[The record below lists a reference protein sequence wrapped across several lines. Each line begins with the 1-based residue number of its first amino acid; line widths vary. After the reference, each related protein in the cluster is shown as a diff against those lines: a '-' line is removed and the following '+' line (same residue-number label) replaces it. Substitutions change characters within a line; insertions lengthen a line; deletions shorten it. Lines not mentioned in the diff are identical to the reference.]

1 MHRCDLQSV
10 VVVEVKQEKRR
21 DIDGLVLVEALKHVS
36 ELHWHIANSIN
47 SELFG

>member
-21 DIDGLVLVEALKHVS
+21 DIDGLVLVETLNHVS
-36 ELHWHIANSIN
+36 ELH
-47 SELFG
+47 